1 MIQPSR
7 LAANPFSTCW
17 IRPDRQAYRFTRPG
31 QLGQLVEHLLRAG
44 GGQVVGPH
52 GAGKSTLLFTLQ
64 EELAGRGYQVI
75 RIQLHAGQRNLA
87 TRREGQPP
95 AAGSWLIIDGFEQLA
110 AWRRWKLAW
119 QCRRSR
125 IHLLV
130 SSHRCHRFPFTWQM
144 SPRPEVACE
153 LVDQLQQGSGAV
165 VSSQDV
171 KRLFREHDGN
181 MRELLFA
188 CYDLFEIRTR
198 RQLARPG

>member
-17 IRPDRQAYRFTRPG
+17 IRPDSCSYRFRRPG
-31 QLGQLVEHLLRAG
+31 QLGQLVEDLVRAG

-52 GAGKSTLLFTLQ
+52 GVGKSTLLFTLQ
-64 EELAGRGYQVI
+64 EELVARGYQVT
-75 RIQLHAGQRNLA
+75 RIQLHGGQRSLVA
-87 TRREGQPP
+87 KRESQSP
-95 AAGSWLIIDGFEQLA
+95 AAGSWLMIDGFEQLP

-119 QCRRSR
+119 ECRRRR

-130 SSHRCHRFPFTWQM
+130 SSHRCHRFPFTWQL
-144 SPRPEVACE
+144 SPGPEVACK
-153 LVDQLQQGSGAV
+153 LVDELQQDSRAV

-181 MRELLFA
+181 LRELLFA
-188 CYDLFEIRTR
+188 CYDLFETRTR
-198 RQLARPG
+198 RQSGRPC